1 MTYSSLKKGFTLI
14 ELIVVIAIV
23 AILAAVSIVSYT
35 NFIRDARESRA
46 STELEV
52 IIRQIELAYYD
63 QPFSGND
70 GNDFTVSY
78 DYLQQAFTV
87 KNASG
92 SVTQEYAETRIIT
105 AINKA
110 IEESSDAPSEIA
122 QSWTRMTLLSEAST
136 DTIKDAFLGLDQ
148 EAVLF
153 VDVVANSLSIV
164 YYTND
169 AAKTWEDVV
178 LTT

>member
-1 MTYSSLKKGFTLI
+1 
-14 ELIVVIAIV
+14 VIPA
-23 AILAAVSIVSYT
+23 
-35 NFIRDARESRA
+35 SRA

-87 KNASG
+87 KDASG
-92 SVTQEYAETRIIT
+92 NVTQVDAETRIT
-105 AINKA
+105 SAINKA

-122 QSWTRMTLLSEAST
+122 QSWIPATPLLEAST
-136 DTIKDAFLGLDQ
+136 DTIKDAFSILGLDQ

-169 AAKTWEDVV
+169 ATKTWEDVV

>member
-1 MTYSSLKKGFTLI
+1 MTHSSLKKGFTLI

-70 GNDFTVSY
+70 FTVSY

-87 KNASG
+87 KDASG
-92 SVTQEYAETRIIT
+92 NVIEDNAEPRIIT

-110 IEESSDAPSEIA
+110 IEESSDAPTEIA
-122 QSWTRMTLLSEAST
+122 RAWPPATLLSEAST
-136 DTIKDAFLGLDQ
+136 DTIKGAFSSLSLDQ

-153 VDVVANSLSIV
+153 VDVDSGSLSIV

>member
-63 QPFSGND
+63 QPFS

-169 AAKTWEDVV
+169 ATKTWEDVV

>member
-1 MTYSSLKKGFTLI
+1 MNHSSFKKGFTLI

-70 GNDFTVSY
+70 FTVSY

-87 KNASG
+87 KDASG
-92 SVTQEYAETRIIT
+92 NVTQVDAETRIT
-105 AINKA
+105 SAINKA

-122 QSWTRMTLLSEAST
+122 QSWIPATPLLEAST
-136 DTIKDAFLGLDQ
+136 DTIKDAFSILGLDQ

-169 AAKTWEDVV
+169 ATKTWEDVV